1 MKKLFTLLLALAAS
15 VGTLFAQSGTCGN
28 NLTWDLTDGVL
39 TISGTGDMTN
49 WFANSNA
56 PWYSYREEITDVIID
71 NGVTTI
77 GSYAFY
83 NCTSLTSVSIP
94 NSVFLIEINAFL
106 GCSSLTSVTLNSS
119 SITSEGYGWNSNL
132 GTIFGGNVTEFI
144 IGDSVTA
151 IGSNAFNYC
160 TSLTSVTIGNS
171 VTSIGRWA
179 FENCT
184 GLTSIE
190 IPNSVTTIGG
200 SAFNNCT
207 SLTSVTIGNSVTSIE
222 QLAFISCSGLTSIT
236 CNAVVPP
243 ICGGYV
249 FYGVDKSIPLYVPD
263 NSVEA
268 YQSADGWREFYNI
281 IGQSNAPTAI
291 EEVNT
296 TTNLNCSRKLL
307 QDGQI
312 LILRG
317 EKTYSLT
324 GAEVK

>member
-1 MKKLFTLLLALAAS
+1 MKKLLTLLLALAAS

-39 TISGTGDMTN
+39 TTSGTGDMTN

-71 NGVTTI
+71 NGVTAI

-83 NCTSLTSVSIP
+83 
-94 NSVFLIEINAFL
+94 
-106 GCSSLTSVTLNSS
+106 
-119 SITSEGYGWNSNL
+119 
-132 GTIFGGNVTEFI
+132 
-144 IGDSVTA
+144 
-151 IGSNAFNYC
+151 
-160 TSLTSVTIGNS
+160 
-171 VTSIGRWA
+171 
-179 FENCT
+179 
-184 GLTSIE
+184 
-190 IPNSVTTIGG
+190 
-200 SAFNNCT
+200 NCT

-222 QLAFISCSGLTSIT
+222 ELAFISCSGLTSIT

-317 EKTYSLT
+317 DRTYTIT
-324 GAEVK
+324 GKQIK